1 VVVVPGDAVDGHVVR
16 LVSVEERR
24 RVSLRTDVQ
33 LALLGADQV
42 QVVLVH
48 VEVERRTAAY
58 TMITITI
65 IITTTTF
72 MVLSSCPKS
81 SREFTQFI

>member
-1 VVVVPGDAVDGHVVR
+1 VVPGDAVDGHVVR
-16 LVSVEERR
+16 LVSVEKRR

-58 TMITITI
+58 TMITI
-65 IITTTTF
+65 
-72 MVLSSCPKS
+72 MAQGSL
-81 SREFTQFI
+81 

>member
-1 VVVVPGDAVDGHVVR
+1 VVPGDAVDGHVVR

-65 IITTTTF
+65 
-72 MVLSSCPKS
+72 
-81 SREFTQFI
+81 

>member
-24 RVSLRTDVQ
+24 RVSLGTDVQ

-65 IITTTTF
+65 
-72 MVLSSCPKS
+72 
-81 SREFTQFI
+81 